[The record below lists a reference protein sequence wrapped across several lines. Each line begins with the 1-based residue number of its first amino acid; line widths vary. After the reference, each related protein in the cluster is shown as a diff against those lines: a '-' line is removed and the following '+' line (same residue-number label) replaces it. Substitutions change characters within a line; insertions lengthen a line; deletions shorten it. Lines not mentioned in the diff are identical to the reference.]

1 MVGNRWRM
9 GVMGGGGKQ
18 RGFWGE
24 IGGTGQGGKELLVR
38 GVFSE
43 GNVGIGLSGKGG
55 IWGVMRIGRWVG

>member
-1 MVGNRWRM
+1 M

-24 IGGTGQGGKELLVR
+24 IGGTGQGGKKVQVQ

-43 GNVGIGLSGKGG
+43 GNIEVRLDWIGLGEKGG
-55 IWGVMRIGRWVG
+55 ICGVTRIGR